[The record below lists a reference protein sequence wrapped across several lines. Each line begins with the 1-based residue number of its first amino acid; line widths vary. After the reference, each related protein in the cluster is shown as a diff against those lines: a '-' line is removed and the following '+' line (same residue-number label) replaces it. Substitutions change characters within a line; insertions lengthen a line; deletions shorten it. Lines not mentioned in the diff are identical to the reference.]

1 MHKRKNGRREA
12 RLRECLSVD
21 SSNDGGCEINH
32 ALEESYS
39 VEDEAIVD
47 GEEGDDAA
55 ELRSCFRGGDGKKG
69 HRRSVSWGKARVRE
83 VERLSQSDSIESV
96 SFEDDPPLDEAD
108 VAEAPPPAPIAPTV
122 PMQTIQEEVVS
133 SEWPSKNDLAWY
145 NLGYLKFLSEEAME
159 QMAKGK
165 DAIRSSFSQ
174 SFSFDR

>member
-1 MHKRKNGRREA
+1 MHKRKRERREA

-21 SSNDGGCEINH
+21 SSKDDGGDINY

-47 GEEGDDAA
+47 GEEVGDEA
-55 ELRSCFRGGDGKKG
+55 ELRSCFREADGQKG

-83 VERLSQSDSIESV
+83 VERFSQTDSIESV

-108 VAEAPPPAPIAPTV
+108 VGEASPPAPTAPTT
-122 PMQTIQEEVVS
+122 PMQTIQEDVVS
-133 SEWPSKNDLAWY
+133 SEWPSKNDLQWY
-145 NLGYLKFLSEEAME
+145 NLGYLKVLSEEAMG
-159 QMAKGK
+159 QVAKGR
-165 DAIRSSFSQ
+165 DAIRSGFSQ

>member
-1 MHKRKNGRREA
+1 MHKRKKGRREA

-21 SSNDGGCEINH
+21 SSKDEGGGDINY

-47 GEEGDDAA
+47 EEEGDDEA
-55 ELRSCFRGGDGKKG
+55 ELRSCFRDNGQKG

-108 VAEAPPPAPIAPTV
+108 VAEAPPPAPTAPTS
-122 PMQTIQEEVVS
+122 PMQTIQEEVAS
-133 SEWPSKNDLAWY
+133 SEWPSKNDLQWY
-145 NLGYLKFLSEEAME
+145 NLGYLKVLSEEAME
-159 QMAKGK
+159 QVAKGR

>member
-1 MHKRKNGRREA
+1 MHKRKRERREA

-21 SSNDGGCEINH
+21 SSKDDGGDINY

-47 GEEGDDAA
+47 GEEVGDEA
-55 ELRSCFRGGDGKKG
+55 ELRSCFREADGQKG

-108 VAEAPPPAPIAPTV
+108 VGEASPPAPTAPTT
-122 PMQTIQEEVVS
+122 PMQTIQEDVVS
-133 SEWPSKNDLAWY
+133 SEWPSKNDLQWY
-145 NLGYLKFLSEEAME
+145 NLGYLKVLSEEAMG
-159 QMAKGK
+159 QVAKGR
-165 DAIRSSFSQ
+165 DAIRSGFSQ